1 MPADLYT
8 RYMDALSVWTD
19 HAADCG
25 TCTTTQP
32 ACPAGDPLWERLA
45 RLQDAY
51 LNHQR
56 NPAVSTRKRP

>member
-8 RYMDALSVWTD
+8 RYMDAHSVWTD

-25 TCTTTQP
+25 TCTTTRP
-32 ACPAGDPLWERLA
+32 ACPAGDPLWERLV

-56 NPAVSTRKRP
+56 NR

>member
-8 RYMDALSVWTD
+8 RYMDAHRAWTD

-25 TCTTTQP
+25 ACTATR
-32 ACPAGDPLWERLA
+32 AVCLDGARLWERLG

-51 LNHQR
+51 LNHLR
-56 NPAVSTRKRP
+56 EKRGTS

>member
-8 RYMDALSVWTD
+8 RYMDAHRVWTD

-32 ACPAGDPLWERLA
+32 ACQVGATAWERFT
-45 RLQDAY
+45 RLQDAH
-51 LNHQR
+51 LNRSKQR
-56 NPAVSTRKRP
+56 

>member
-1 MPADLYT
+1 MADDLYT
-8 RYMDALSVWTD
+8 RYMEALSVWKD

-56 NPAVSTRKRP
+56 NR

>member
-8 RYMDALSVWTD
+8 RYMDAHRAWAD

-32 ACPAGDPLWERLA
+32 ACPDGARLWEKFA
-45 RLQDAY
+45 RLQDAH
-51 LNHQR
+51 LNR
-56 NPAVSTRKRP
+56 NKR